1 MLGTPKNFLFLFL
14 FIFYNLTANELS
26 DDQDLR
32 DAHNKS
38 LKALKEFDQA
48 IENNPYNFI
57 DSNAQQMVLVLTK
70 NAELFE
76 SDREAYENKIK
87 DIFEPMIDFR
97 RVAASVMGKK
107 YYLLATKEQRAE
119 FVEIFKDSLLDTY
132 AETLAQWGDSTIS
145 TKFEEDYSFVEKNTV
160 EVKQTLDTGSSKY
173 PISYKLR
180 KHEEGWKI
188 INIIING
195 VNLGLTF
202 RNQFQALAI
211 SHNEDI
217 KLTLKNW
224 VSDAGDAGIS

>member
-1 MLGTPKNFLFLFL
+1 MLSIPKNFLFLFL
-14 FIFYNLTANELS
+14 LIFNNLTANEFS
-26 DDQDLR
+26 NDQDS
-32 DAHNKS
+32 KG
-38 LKALKEFDQA
+38 FDQA

-57 DSNAQQMVLVLTK
+57 DSNAQQMVLFLTK
-70 NAELFE
+70 DAELFE
-76 SDREAYENKIK
+76 SDRAGYENKIK

-107 YYLLATKEQRAE
+107 YYLLATKEQRSE

-132 AETLAQWGDSTIS
+132 AETLAQWGDSTI
-145 TKFEEDYSFVEKNTV
+145 TTIFEEDYSFEEKNTV
-160 EVKQTLDTGSSKY
+160 EVRQTLDTGSSKY

-217 KLTLKNW
+217 ELTLKNW
-224 VSDAGDAGIS
+224 ISDAGDAGIS